1 MTTGGKKKGRPL
13 SEREIDLE
21 VEATANKPS
30 CWEKPVRVRRSKLAA
45 LSIPADL
52 AARATFLAR
61 LHREKHVEKW
71 LARIIRER
79 VEIEEDAFAEIKR
92 SVAAKDIS

>member
-1 MTTGGKKKGRPL
+1 MTTAGKKKGRPL
-13 SEREIDLE
+13 SEREIDVE
-21 VEATANKPS
+21 VEATASKPS
-30 CWEKPVRVRRSKLAA
+30 CWEKPVRVRRPKLAA

-52 AARATFLAR
+52 ADRATFLAR
-61 LHREKHVEKW
+61 LHRERHVEKW

-92 SVAAKDIS
+92 SVAANEIS

>member
-1 MTTGGKKKGRPL
+1 MTIGKKKKVGQP

-21 VEATANKPS
+21 VEAAAGNPGS
-30 CWEKPVRVRRSKLAA
+30 WEKPVRARRGKLAS

-52 AARATFLAR
+52 AARAAFLAR
-61 LHREKHVEKW
+61 LHREKHVDEW

-79 VEIEEDAFAEIKR
+79 VEIEEDAFAEAKR
-92 SVAAKDIS
+92 TVVAHGTS